1 MNNNNYDEDFASFA
15 TRRFS
20 TLMTII
26 ILGHLK
32 GVSSSM
38 LNSIDRLLGA
48 SQKRVSH
55 FRHSVV
61 ASEALRTKQQQMDV
75 NGRKLVK
82 ACVTCWNSS
91 YKMLDRLLKLRWAVT
106 AVLSDEEV
114 TKRSDRCIDL
124 KSEQ

>member
-1 MNNNNYDEDFASFA
+1 MNNNNYNEDFASFA

-26 ILGHLK
+26 TL

-48 SQKRVSH
+48 SQKLVSH

-82 ACVTCWNSS
+82 ACVTSWNSS